1 MGDYAK
7 ALGSKLRAIRQQQG
21 LSLHGVEQKS
31 GGRWKAV
38 VVGSYER
45 GDRAVTV
52 QKLAELAD
60 FYGVPVA
67 ELLPEGRIP
76 SGSEPATKIV
86 INLERLQQL
95 PADKVGPLARYAA
108 AIQSQRGDYNGKVLS
123 IRAEDLRSLAIIYDK
138 TPGELTDQLIDWG
151 VLPPEARPIGYA
163 VSAHGDRGRASRA
176 AVAPAGGDGLRRRRS
191 RRSRSSPRH
200 QGDRHADRR
209 QHRPDRGWCGVAQP
223 GGQHEPAQGRAQ
235 RVRDVEARL
244 HRGRRQRRGLPGGVE
259 HHRLHHR
266 HQREAQCA
274 DRERGHRRAAPRECT
289 AATAAE
295 EHRPTARRAR
305 RRPPAGCP
313 CGRRAGR
320 PGTSRRSCRDPA
332 GPA

>member
-67 ELLPEGRIP
+67 ELLPEGR
-76 SGSEPATKIV
+76 
-86 INLERLQQL
+86 
-95 PADKVGPLARYAA
+95 PLARYAA

-151 VLPPEARPIGYA
+151 VLPPEARPIG
-163 VSAHGDRGRASRA
+163 
-176 AVAPAGGDGLRRRRS
+176 
-191 RRSRSSPRH
+191 
-200 QGDRHADRR
+200 
-209 QHRPDRGWCGVAQP
+209 
-223 GGQHEPAQGRAQ
+223 
-235 RVRDVEARL
+235 
-244 HRGRRQRRGLPGGVE
+244 
-259 HHRLHHR
+259 
-266 HQREAQCA
+266 
-274 DRERGHRRAAPRECT
+274 
-289 AATAAE
+289 
-295 EHRPTARRAR
+295 
-305 RRPPAGCP
+305 
-313 CGRRAGR
+313 
-320 PGTSRRSCRDPA
+320 
-332 GPA
+332 